1 VIAAFFRLLPVAGTR
16 HALAVEAFPRRRES
30 TTSVESLFEDI
41 SREELREFGIL
52 LEPEAR
58 PRRTLIHRALA
69 APLAALRRSLSP
81 REEDDL
87 VAYDAIDEIE
97 AQRERELDRFI
108 AGVDNS
114 SHSLEYDD
122 VDLDELADAFDELP
136 ELEDR
141 ANDLVNARADHEGN
155 HFAVH
160 RVIRVASI
168 ADSLTFYRRAPIRA
182 TAEHEFWRLGP
193 LARQERRE
201 GLERTQETSLFDA
214 DTTSIGNAPAAVL
227 PPPLPQNRAENHPS
241 RSAFAAAATQQGNRA
256 DARPRRASHRRQ
268 QRSHH
273 QRSPQYST
281 PTGRTGV
288 DCRVGGIFAPRPTHP
303 SPFYSTSPGRTG
315 FDCRPSPVHIARKVD
330 RPSLM
335 ELKFELDTRLTV
347 SGIVVIAV
355 GYGFTTVSVAIGNG
369 LLAFAYAII
378 LLFIIFILFGLRDIL
393 TRKSSPSFR

>member
-16 HALAVEAFPRRRES
+16 HALAVEAFPHRRES
-30 TTSVESLFEDI
+30 TSSNESLFEDI
-41 SREELREFGIL
+41 SREELREFGL
-52 LEPEAR
+52 LQEPEAR
-58 PRRTLIHRALA
+58 PRRTLVHRAFA
-69 APLAALRRSLSP
+69 APFAALRRSLSP
-81 REEDDL
+81 QEEDPF
-87 VAYDAIDEIE
+87 VVYDAIDEIE

-108 AGVDNS
+108 AGVDDS
-114 SHSLEYDD
+114 SHSFEDQD
-122 VDLDELADAFDELP
+122 IDLDELADAFNELP

-141 ANDLVNARADHEGN
+141 AEAVVANDFANARADHEDY

-168 ADSLTFYRRAPIRA
+168 ADSLTLLRRAPIRA
-182 TAEHEFWRLGP
+182 TAEHEYWRLGP

-201 GLERTQETSLFDA
+201 ELERAQETRLSDA
-214 DTTSIGNAPAAVL
+214 ANTSIGNAPAAVL

-241 RSAFAAAATQQGNRA
+241 RSTFAAAATHQGNRA
-256 DARPRRASHRRQ
+256 DARPRRNTHRRPQ
-268 QRSHH
+268 QSHH
-273 QRSPQYST
+273 QLSTHYS
-281 PTGRTGV
+281 TGRTGV
-288 DCRVGGIFAPRPTHP
+288 DCRVGGIFAPRPT
-303 SPFYSTSPGRTG
+303 S
-315 FDCRPSPVHIARKVD
+315 PSPVHIRRQVD

>member
-16 HALAVEAFPRRRES
+16 HALAVETFPRRRES
-30 TTSVESLFEDI
+30 TSSVESFFEDI
-41 SREELREFGIL
+41 SREELREFGL
-52 LEPEAR
+52 HQEVEAS
-58 PRRTLIHRALA
+58 PRRALIRRAF
-69 APLAALRRSLSP
+69 AALRRSP
-81 REEDDL
+81 PPQEEDPFG
-87 VAYDAIDEIE
+87 AYDALDAIESIDE

-108 AGVDNS
+108 AGVDDS
-114 SHSLEYDD
+114 SHSFEDQD
-122 VDLDELADAFDELP
+122 IDLDELADAFNELP
-136 ELEDR
+136 ELEDCAEAVV
-141 ANDLVNARADHEGN
+141 ANDFANARADHEDY

-168 ADSLTFYRRAPIRA
+168 ADSLTLLRRAPIRA
-182 TAEHEFWRLGP
+182 TSEHEYWRLGP

-201 GLERTQETSLFDA
+201 ELERAQETRLSDA
-214 DTTSIGNAPAAVL
+214 ANTSIGNAPAAVL

-241 RSAFAAAATQQGNRA
+241 RSTFAAAATHQENRA
-256 DARPRRASHRRQ
+256 DARPRRNTHRRP

-273 QRSPQYST
+273 QRSTHYT
-281 PTGRTGV
+281 TGRTGV
-288 DCRVGGIFAPRPTHP
+288 DCRVGGIFAPRPT
-303 SPFYSTSPGRTG
+303 S
-315 FDCRPSPVHIARKVD
+315 PSPVHIERKVD

-355 GYGFTTVSVAIGNG
+355 VYGFIEVSVAIGNG

-378 LLFIIFILFGLRDIL
+378 LLLIIFILFGLRDIL